1 MVEHL
6 PSMLEALGVSFVQLY
21 ALSPAEV
28 AESPASLKDKLNMEE
43 RQQSLE
49 LWEGLVSRLH
59 YRMRWS

>member
-43 RQQSLE
+43 RQQRRFWSC
-49 LWEGLVSRLH
+49 GKVS
-59 YRMRWS
+59 SAGSITG